1 MSMEELVGRLKPA
14 EDRSDLDE
22 GGSNYDQGGGSRL
35 LLPEEEWLARHRS
48 SSIKKKRNFDIRKVR
63 CYTCQEYGHYSRDC
77 TEPKKE
83 RALLADA
90 TADDQPGLY

>member
-1 MSMEELVGRLKPA
+1 M
-14 EDRSDLDE
+14 DE
-22 GGSNYDQGGGSRL
+22 GASNYDQGGESRL
-35 LLPEEEWLARHRS
+35 LLMDEEWLARHRS
-48 SSIKKKRNFDIRKVR
+48 GAGNKKRNVDIHKVH

-90 TADDQPGLY
+90 TANDKPGLY